1 MEQCV
6 RMTRAAWRER
16 VRAQNEPPRLTAGE
30 EALNAV
36 SHGLGAALAVAGLV
50 LLLLR
55 SDTPLKVLA
64 SCFYG
69 ISMVLRS
76 LHFNSDGEFIILT
89 QQILNRV
96 KIVLTHI
103 GQTTTIIIPIS
114 AERLVNTMRVI
125 RFVRSRAEPHV
136 IVQLCRNLLRH

>member
-16 VRAQNEPPRLTAGE
+16 VRALNEPPRLTAGE

-36 SHGLGAALAVAGLV
+36 SHGVGAALAVAGLV

-55 SDTPLKVLA
+55 SDTPLKITA

-69 ISMVLRS
+69 ISL
-76 LHFNSDGEFIILT
+76 
-89 QQILNRV
+89 
-96 KIVLTHI
+96 
-103 GQTTTIIIPIS
+103 
-114 AERLVNTMRVI
+114 LVMMLMSCLYHALPAGCCICSVPFR
-125 RFVRSRAEPHV
+125 RARPPRPWRQPCV
-136 IVQLCRNLLRH
+136 FAFP